1 MANEDLSEDEGDGIE
16 NPSSK
21 EFLESAMQDYN
32 AMFQSGYT
40 LDSSS
45 NSFDNYYKDIS
56 HKMKER
62 ELDSYRGKYVS
73 HRL

>member
-1 MANEDLSEDEGDGIE
+1 MIYSFVANEDLSEDEGDGIE

-45 NSFDNYYKDIS
+45 NSFDN
-56 HKMKER
+56 
-62 ELDSYRGKYVS
+62 
-73 HRL
+73 